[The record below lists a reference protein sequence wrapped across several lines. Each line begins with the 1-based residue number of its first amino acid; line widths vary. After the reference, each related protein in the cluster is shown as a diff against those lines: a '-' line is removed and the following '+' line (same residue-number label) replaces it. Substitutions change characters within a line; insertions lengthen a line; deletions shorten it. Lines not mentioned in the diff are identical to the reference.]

1 MKSSSQESAFE
12 ELRYYAGRWQVIL
25 HDGAMVVIAWFLAY
39 WFRFNL
45 DTIPQPF
52 LDQAIAIL
60 PLVVLIHIAM
70 SLGFSVPRGAWRFTS
85 TPDISAI
92 VKSVFFATAVVAIAI
107 FLATRLEA
115 VPRSVFPLHSVL
127 LIGLL
132 ITNRLLY
139 RTYHARAGR
148 GGSGRRVLVIGAG
161 VAGDMLVRDLRNSN
175 PVLYEPIAYL
185 DDDPDKK
192 GRHIQ
197 GLRVV
202 GACSALPKVAQ
213 ELRIDLVLL
222 AIPSVATQDMRRIVD
237 YCEEA
242 QVAYR
247 TLPKVQEI
255 LDGTARSR
263 DLRPVALDDLLGRE
277 PVSLDITLIS
287 SGLTGKRVLITGAG
301 GSIGSELCRQVVQLN
316 PAALILL
323 EQNEYNLYR
332 IAHEIENKHPDIVLH
347 ARLGDVCDEPGVKSV
362 FNQHLPNVVF
372 HAAAYKHVP
381 SLEGQIRAAVRNN
394 VVGTDVVARVSC
406 ETDCEKFVLISTDK
420 AVNPTSIMG
429 ATKRMAE
436 ILVQARNARSEVA
449 FITVRFGNVLGSAGS
464 VVPLFERQIAE
475 GGPVTVTHPDVTR
488 FFMTI
493 SEACQLIMQACVQG
507 KGSETFVLDMGEPIK
522 ISYLAKQLIRMA
534 GLIPGQDIEIVYTGL
549 REGEKLVEELF
560 HNEEKLEK
568 TLHDQ
573 ISLAESRALNSDSV
587 VNAVRLLTSN
597 IQQSDTDGIEQIMK
611 ELVPEYMQRNLVED
625 TGSARVIS
633 FSR

>member
-1 MKSSSQESAFE
+1 M
-12 ELRYYAGRWQVIL
+12 VI
-25 HDGAMVVIAWFLAY
+25 IAWFLAY
-39 WFRFNL
+39 WLRFNL
-45 DTIPQPF
+45 GSIPAENLEFAFIMLPF
-52 LDQAIAIL
+52 
-60 PLVVLIHIAM
+60 VVLIHVAM
-70 SLGFSVPRGAWRFTS
+70 SLGFGVPRGAWRFTS
-85 TPDISAI
+85 THDVLPI
-92 VKSVFFATAVVAIAI
+92 VMSVCAGIAVSVFVI
-107 FLATRLEA
+107 FLVNRLEFI
-115 VPRSVFPLHSVL
+115 PRTVFL
-127 LIGLL
+127 LQGMLLVGLL
-132 ITNRLLY
+132 SSSRLLY
-139 RTYHARAGR
+139 RIYHTPSVKGA
-148 GGSGRRVLVIGAG
+148 SGKRVLIMGAG
-161 VAGDMLVRDLRNSN
+161 VAGNMLVIDLKNSTSL
-175 PVLYEPIAYL
+175 LYEPVGFL
-185 DDDPDKK
+185 DDDPNLK
-192 GRHIQ
+192 GNRIQGVRVLGECSALPQLAQ
-197 GLRVV
+197 GLRVEQV
-202 GACSALPKVAQ
+202 LIAMPSATTEEKN
-213 ELRIDLVLL
+213 
-222 AIPSVATQDMRRIVD
+222 RIVD
-237 YCEEA
+237 FCLDA
-242 QVAYR
+242 QIPYL
-247 TLPKVQEI
+247 TLPKVQDI

-263 DLRPVALDDLLGRE
+263 DLRPVALDDLLGRD
-277 PVSLDITLIS
+277 PVSLDINLIS
-287 SGLTGKRVLITGAG
+287 SGMSGKNVLITGAG

-316 PAALILL
+316 PASLILL

-332 IAHEIENKHPDIVLH
+332 IAHEIENKYPDIALH
-347 ARLGDVCDEPGVKSV
+347 ARLGDVCDEPGVRSV

-381 SLEGQIRAAVRNN
+381 SLEGQIRAAVLNN

-436 ILVQARNARSEVA
+436 ILVQARNAKSEVA

-611 ELVPEYMQRNLVED
+611 ELVPEYMQRNLVEG

>member
-1 MKSSSQESAFE
+1 MKISNEESAFE
-12 ELRYYAGRWQVIL
+12 ELRYYAGRWPVIL
-25 HDGAMVVIAWFLAY
+25 HDGVMVVIAWFGSY

-52 LDQAIAIL
+52 LDQAIAML
-60 PLVVLIHIAM
+60 PLVLLIHVAM

-92 VKSVFFATAVVAIAI
+92 VKSVFFGSAVIAIAI

-115 VPRSVFPLHSVL
+115 VPRTVFPLHSVL

-132 ITNRLLY
+132 VTNRLLY
-139 RTYHARAGR
+139 RAYHTRVGR
-148 GGSGRRVLVIGAG
+148 GVSGKRVLVIGAG

-202 GACSALPKVAQ
+202 GTCSVLPKVAQ
-213 ELRIDLVLL
+213 ELRIELVLL
-222 AIPSVATQDMRRIVD
+222 AIPSAATQDMRRIVD

-242 QVAYR
+242 QVSYR

-263 DLRPVALDDLLGRE
+263 DLRPVALDDLLGRD
-277 PVSLDITLIS
+277 PVSLDIALIS
-287 SGLTGKRVLITGAG
+287 NGLTGKRVLVTGAG

-316 PAALILL
+316 PASLILV

-332 IAHEIENKHPDIVLH
+332 IAHEIENKHPDIALH
-347 ARLGDVCDEPGVKSV
+347 AQLGDVCDEPGVRSV

-381 SLEGQIRAAVRNN
+381 SLQGQIRAAVRNN
-394 VVGTDVVARVSC
+394 VIGTDVMARVSC
-406 ETDCEKFVLISTDK
+406 EAGCEKFVLISTDK

-436 ILVQARNARSEVA
+436 ILIQARNAKSDVA

-507 KGSETFVLDMGEPIK
+507 QGSEIFVLDMGEPIK

-573 ISLAESRALNSDSV
+573 ISLAESRALNSESI
-587 VNAVRLLTSN
+587 VNAVRLLTSK

-611 ELVPEYMQRNLVED
+611 ELVPEYMQRNLAEGTD
-625 TGSARVIS
+625 SAQVIS